1 MYKYYYEL
9 CQRCHTR
16 KKTITISSC
25 CDEHHNEIIQGIVVF
40 GWVNAETVSP
50 LKICER
56 RTCIVSVTG
65 CINKEDGR
73 KIDLAKYKKPV
84 LLFLYG
90 YDTNNV
96 ILEKLLK
103 AVIMLNT

>member
-1 MYKYYYEL
+1 M
-9 CQRCHTR
+9 
-16 KKTITISSC
+16 IIVN
-25 CDEHHNEIIQGIVVF
+25 DENNKVMWDIVVF

-73 KIDLAKYKKPV
+73 KMNYENI
-84 LLFLYG
+84 
-90 YDTNNV
+90 
-96 ILEKLLK
+96 
-103 AVIMLNT
+103 

>member
-16 KKTITISSC
+16 
-25 CDEHHNEIIQGIVVF
+25 NEIIQGIVVF

-73 KIDLAKYKKPV
+73 KIDLAKYMKPV

-96 ILEKLLK
+96 ILEKGSNN
-103 AVIMLNT
+103 A

>member
-1 MYKYYYEL
+1 MW
-9 CQRCHTR
+9 
-16 KKTITISSC
+16 
-25 CDEHHNEIIQGIVVF
+25 DIVVF

-73 KIDLAKYKKPV
+73 KIDLAKYIKRV
-84 LLFLYG
+84 LLFL
-90 YDTNNV
+90 
-96 ILEKLLK
+96 
-103 AVIMLNT
+103 